1 MAKTLGFG
9 ILGAGLIAPFHAKSV
24 INSKGGKLI
33 AFCDMSKER
42 VDKIAGEYKVKAY
55 YTLAEMLKDPAIDV
69 VNVCLPNHLHYDAVL
84 QCAAAG
90 KHVLTEKPPAMTLRE
105 TDEMIAACQ
114 KAKVKFGCTVQCR
127 IRKAIQAI
135 KQAVDSGRFGKLL
148 HADAYMKWFR
158 SSEYY
163 HSDAWRSS
171 RKSGAGVT
179 VQHAFHYIDLLQY
192 LMGPGKAVEA
202 RMTNLAHPSVNLEDT
217 LLAFVKFA
225 NGAQGVVEAST
236 ALWPGTDI
244 RIEINGTDGTAI
256 VTGEKITTWK
266 FRDERPEDAAIRQ
279 IGSAAQA
286 TGAGGAADFGFLDH
300 QVVIQDMIDA
310 VNENREVVIPVSAV
324 RPTLEI
330 VLAMYHSAARNA
342 QVTLPVQDDDKIWE
356 MRAS

>member
-1 MAKTLGFG
+1 MDCSVAN
-9 ILGAGLIAPFHAKSV
+9 LISTDSSSHTF
-24 INSKGGKLI
+24 
-33 AFCDMSKER
+33 
-42 VDKIAGEYKVKAY
+42 
-55 YTLAEMLKDPAIDV
+55 
-69 VNVCLPNHLHYDAVL
+69 
-84 QCAAAG
+84 
-90 KHVLTEKPPAMTLRE
+90 LTPPS
-105 TDEMIAACQ
+105 
-114 KAKVKFGCTVQCR
+114 F
-127 IRKAIQAI
+127 
-135 KQAVDSGRFGKLL
+135 
-148 HADAYMKWFR
+148 
-158 SSEYY
+158 
-163 HSDAWRSS
+163 
-171 RKSGAGVT
+171 
-179 VQHAFHYIDLLQY
+179 
-192 LMGPGKAVEA
+192 
-202 RMTNLAHPSVNLEDT
+202 PSVNLEDT

-310 VNENREVVIPVSAV
+310 VNENREVVIPVAAV

-342 QVTLPVQDDDKIWE
+342 PVALPVQDDDKIWE